1 SALQATVT
9 SGRVTSQP
17 DPQPKYGS
25 TTSSNLTGS
34 EVMRATTVESSLG
47 EESGLTATLMR
58 TPRPDTASPAGTA
71 TLFES
76 NLESMI
82 SVNIFNPFSFLVGS
96 SGHTASPL
104 PVSSTPSPHAAQT
117 APRTPAHFPAAS
129 PRRDSPSELNVGDE
143 GECCSAVAS
152 KQPGFPSKLTV
163 PGNVLESPQDSPRAS
178 SPLDPVLAGLVSIF
192 IVCTAVVSVLLVLR
206 FRHRNVRP
214 EFHRLHDLP
223 MDDLLED
230 TPLSSCSY

>member
-1 SALQATVT
+1 MMERRVLLLLLLLTGRLLLDEGTYTSALQATVT

-58 TPRPDTASPAGTA
+58 TPRPDTASPAG
-71 TLFES
+71 
-76 NLESMI
+76 
-82 SVNIFNPFSFLVGS
+82 S

-143 GECCSAVAS
+143 
-152 KQPGFPSKLTV
+152 
-163 PGNVLESPQDSPRAS
+163 ESPQDSPRAS